1 MHNILEDDDPETI
14 DCKDEYNEALIQNKE
29 VQILHGKMEESNIPI
44 NTFMDT
50 TIDAGKL
57 EEMKKNY
64 DPNSEEI
71 FNKEW
76 DLSED
81 DTIVKNLYKDL
92 SNLDIENI
100 SEKEDNFSIE
110 TFIQNSNK

>member
-1 MHNILEDDDPETI
+1 MIPRNR
-14 DCKDEYNEALIQNKE
+14 CKDQYNEALIRNKE
-29 VQILHGKMEESNIPI
+29 VQILHEKMEESNIPI
-44 NTFMDT
+44 KTVMDT
-50 TIDAGKL
+50 KIDAGKL
-57 EEMKKNY
+57 EEMKRNY

-92 SNLDIENI
+92 SNLNIENI
-100 SEKEDNFSIE
+100 SEEKDNSSIE
-110 TFIQNSNK
+110 TTLTN